1 LKHLK
6 IKNKGASII
15 TESLKTAVPTESDKD
30 AGTILD
36 ENNIL

>member
-1 LKHLK
+1 MKYLKNMPTK
-6 IKNKGASII
+6 KTTGII
-15 TESLKTAVPTESDKD
+15 TETFKLDGSTDPD